1 MNGVR
6 RTINES
12 DSVEDYADLFTTN
25 NSPYIGS
32 EATEFFLAKTYS
44 LAKHIHHGLPI
55 VIDSFRAEELSTGR
69 EERVLP
75 LFIDLPNQVI
85 FSATLKGEEVGKYR
99 GREGINNIEYIGYM
113 HNKLLTNR
121 DNERF
126 LSKVADFGIK
136 FNG

>member
-1 MNGVR
+1 MCAAQSMKVIPSKIT
-6 RTINES
+6 RTF
-12 DSVEDYADLFTTN
+12 LLPTTV
-25 NSPYIGS
+25 PIS
-32 EATEFFLAKTYS
+32 EAKLPSSFSQKPIHLPSTYITAY
-44 LAKHIHHGLPI
+44 LL
-55 VIDSFRAEELSTGR
+55 LSILFVPKNYRREGR
-69 EERVLP
+69 SVCSP

-113 HNKLLTNR
+113 QYKLLTNR